1 MSELET
7 KNINKR
13 RSRGGSG
20 ARRAIRG
27 KQQIIQ
33 FPYISRKVP
42 IYDVLSQ
49 EGLEIIE
56 HNADTI
62 LEEIGVE
69 FRDDEEALTLWKDA
83 GADVKDTRVR
93 IPRGLARE
101 LAKTAPETFTQVA
114 RNPDRS
120 VQIGGKN
127 TVFAPVYGPPFVRD
141 LDGGRRYATMK
152 DFENF
157 VKLAYLSPAMHPVSY
172 THLTLPTILRV

>member
-42 IYDVLSQ
+42 IYDVLSL

-62 LEEIGVE
+62 LEEIGV
-69 FRDDEEALTLWKDA
+69 
-83 GADVKDTRVR
+83 GYNR
-93 IPRGLARE
+93 IPIDLFSQTPKSEEYR
-101 LAKTAPETFTQVA
+101 
-114 RNPDRS
+114 
-120 VQIGGKN
+120 QIHPLGA
-127 TVFAPVYGPPFVRD
+127 VPFV
-141 LDGGRRYATMK
+141 
-152 DFENF
+152 NC
-157 VKLAYLSPAMHPVSY
+157 
-172 THLTLPTILRV
+172 